1 MILRQSSS
9 MPAPPPNGRDGHAR
23 GRGRRAARLVAGHVP
38 AGIEVRPSPI
48 DSRGVFATAR
58 LPARR
63 KIGELA
69 GERISLREAR
79 RRARGRRRIAIV
91 EFEDGT
97 ALDAAVGGN
106 AFRYVNHSCE
116 PNAYIRRYRGR
127 VEIWTLRSIGPG
139 EEITCDYGET
149 QHDGTLRCRCG
160 SAKCRGYL

>member
-1 MILRQSSS
+1 MSRAGDGA
-9 MPAPPPNGRDGHAR
+9 PAGGPGHRR
-23 GRGRRAARLVAGHVP
+23 GRAARLVAGRVP
-38 AGIEVRPSPI
+38 AGIQVRPSPI

-63 KIGELA
+63 KIGEMA
-69 GERISLREAR
+69 GERISVREAR

-97 ALDAAVGGN
+97 AIDGTVAGN

-116 PNAYIRRYRGR
+116 PNTYIRRSRGR
-127 VEIWTLRSIGPG
+127 VEFWTLRDIEPG

-149 QHDGTLRCRCG
+149 QHDGALRCRCG
-160 SAKCRGYL
+160 SARCRGYL